1 LTMGS
6 YCTSCNGDASDH
18 ANRGRNQLL
27 APEKHRKMGETNYSD
42 PEDMNPTMGG
52 SPQSFNLESM
62 GDSLFEDLARF
73 LRTLPPKSKQH
84 IWEHGVK
91 IKTADGKKV
100 CDSTQN
106 KDQINRLLCDCVI
119 VYIKYLDRNRAP
131 LSTKKVRPHVENVA
145 MFIHNKYHPLQR
157 DKFENEKAY
166 FAQMLMD
173 YVESKDRN

>member
-1 LTMGS
+1 MGS
-6 YCTSCNGDASDH
+6 YCTACTDSTDNG
-18 ANRGRNQLL
+18 NRQNRLL
-27 APEKHRKMGETNYSD
+27 PEKKNGRKMGETNYSD
-42 PEDMNPTMGG
+42 QEDIDNPTMNT
-52 SPQSFNLESM
+52 PHSFNLESM

-91 IKTADGKKV
+91 IKTPDGKKV
-100 CDSTQN
+100 CAATEN

-131 LSTKKVRPHVENVA
+131 LSTKKVRPHVETVA
-145 MFIHNKYHPLQR
+145 LFIHNKYHPLQR
-157 DKFENEKAY
+157 DKFENDKAY